1 MYTEPD
7 GFSPGRGGDGKRG
20 EMSEPVIHISFD
32 VIGAAV
38 ILLVLL
44 LVATG
49 LVLLTW
55 WYAKRR
61 LAGPSALARGGV
73 MEGQLEA
80 LLDSLPM
87 GLLLTDQQGQV
98 LWCNSEVRWLFD
110 SGRVSSLL
118 EGNLAPIV
126 KRVAESGQS
135 ELHEL
140 QPATDV
146 RLQLRAMPL
155 DDPSSPDDRVMCMV
169 TDVSEQR
176 HQEEFY
182 RNFIQN
188 ISHELLTPLAAI
200 AGHVANIKECSIEEV
215 DSWRRSQDIIE
226 REVRRLTGLT
236 SNLLLLSRLE
246 SGVPLRLE
254 PTHIG
259 VVVEEAVAGLLRVAQ
274 AKGIELSIQSPPRLP
289 RTRADRHRIKQVF
302 INLLDNAIKYCPEG
316 SEVQVR
322 LEANR
327 ESILVQVTDNGP
339 GIPPGDLPHVF
350 EKMYR
355 VEKESTRAVEGS
367 GLGLSIAKR
376 IVELHGGHI
385 AVESTVGEGTT
396 FGVKLPLAEVS
407 LW

>member
-1 MYTEPD
+1 
-7 GFSPGRGGDGKRG
+7 
-20 EMSEPVIHISFD
+20 MSEPEIHVSFD
-32 VIGAAV
+32 LIGAAI

-49 LVLLTW
+49 LMLLTS
-55 WYAKRR
+55 WYWRRR
-61 LAGPSALARGGV
+61 LARSSTI
-73 MEGQLEA
+73 GQWEA

-98 LWCNSEVRWLFD
+98 LWCNPEARRLLSLD
-110 SGRVSSLL
+110 RVSPQL
-118 EGNLAPIV
+118 ERGLISFV
-126 KRVAESGQS
+126 KRVAESHQA

-140 QPATDV
+140 QSIPDV
-146 RLQLRAMPL
+146 RLQVRAMPL
-155 DDPSSPDDRVMCMV
+155 DGPSAHSDGVICMI
-169 TDVSEQR
+169 TDVSERR

-200 AGHVANIKECSIEEV
+200 AGHVANIKECSIEEFE
-215 DSWRRSQDIIE
+215 SWRHSQDIIE

-254 PTHIG
+254 PTNIG

-289 RTRADRHRIKQVF
+289 RIRADRHQIKQVF
-302 INLLDNAIKYCPEG
+302 INLLDNAVKYCPGG

-322 LEANR
+322 LETDR
-327 ESILVQVTDNGP
+327 ESMIVEVADNGP
-339 GIPPGDLPHVF
+339 GIPPEDLPHVF

-355 VEKESTRAVEGS
+355 VEKESTRSVEGS
-367 GLGLSIAKR
+367 GLGLSIVKR
-376 IVELHGGHI
+376 IVVLHSGQI

-396 FGVKLPLAEVS
+396 FRVRLPLAGEPM
-407 LW
+407 